1 MKRLLTLLAFAGLAL
16 SGASP
21 AGAETLKVV
30 STIPDFAAIAA
41 EVGGSCVRV
50 ESLVK
55 PTQDPHYVDAK
66 PSLMVVLNKADLLL
80 VTGMELEAGW
90 LPPLLTGSRNGRIQ
104 RGADGYLDLSSA
116 VPPLEVQAP
125 DRAKGDIHPGGNP
138 HYWIDPRNGAR
149 IARVIAAKLIEL
161 HPDHACDV
169 RSRLHSFLNRLEDRM
184 EDWQRRLAPHK
195 GTRVV
200 VYHKSW
206 VYFLDWAG
214 FERAGALEPKP
225 GIPPK
230 PSHVAQLIKQVK
242 NQNVRY
248 VIQESF
254 YPTNLSKLF
263 AKKSGAKLKV
273 LPTMVGAGGTHTYF
287 DVIEKLVTELTQ

>member
-1 MKRLLTLLAFAGLAL
+1 MKRLMTFLTFALLVLGG
-16 SGASP
+16 SSP
-21 AGAETLKVV
+21 ALAKLKVV
-30 STIPDFAAIAA
+30 STIPDFAAIAV
-41 EVGGSCVRV
+41 EVGGSCVSV

-55 PTQDPHYVDAK
+55 PTQDPHFVDAK

-90 LPPLLTGSRNGRIQ
+90 LPPLLTGSRNGDIQ
-104 RGADGYLDLSSA
+104 RGSSGYLDLSTA
-116 VPPLEVQAP
+116 IPPMEVQAP

-138 HYWIDPRNGAR
+138 HYWTDPRNGAR
-149 IARVIAAKLIEL
+149 IAKAIAAKLIEL
-161 HPDHACDV
+161 HPNHACDV

-184 EDWQRRLAPHK
+184 DDWQRRLAPHK
-195 GTRVV
+195 GTKVV

-214 FERAGALEPKP
+214 FVRAGALEPKP

-230 PSHVAQLIKQVK
+230 PSHVAQLIKKVK
-242 NQNVRY
+242 NQRVKY

-254 YPTNLSKLF
+254 YPTNLSKVF
-263 AKKSGAKLKV
+263 ASKSGAKLKV
-273 LPTMVGAGGTHTYF
+273 LPTMVGARGTSTYF
-287 DVIEKLVTELTQ
+287 DVIEKLVTELTN

>member
-1 MKRLLTLLAFAGLAL
+1 MRRLTMLLAFALLPSIA
-16 SGASP
+16 P
-21 AGAETLKVV
+21 AAQAKTLNVV

-41 EVGGSCVRV
+41 EVGGSCVAV
-50 ESLVK
+50 KSLIK
-55 PTQDPHYVDAK
+55 PTQDPHFVDAK

-80 VTGMELEAGW
+80 LTGMELEAGW
-90 LPPLLTGSRNGRIQ
+90 LPPLLTGSRNGEIQ
-104 RGADGYLDLSSA
+104 RGAAGYLDLSTA
-116 VPPLEVQAP
+116 IPPMEVQAP

-138 HYWIDPRNGAR
+138 HYWTDPRNGAR
-149 IARVIAAKLIEL
+149 IARAIAAKLIEL
-161 HPDHACDV
+161 HPEHACDV

-184 EDWQRRLAPHK
+184 DDWQKRLAPHR

-206 VYFLDWAG
+206 CYFLDWAG
-214 FERAGALEPKP
+214 FVRAGALEPKP

-230 PSHVAQLIKQVK
+230 PSHVAQLIEKVRNQKVK
-242 NQNVRY
+242 Y

-254 YPTNLSKLF
+254 YPTNLSRVF
-263 AKKSGAKLKV
+263 ASKSGAKLLV

-287 DVIEKLVTELTQ
+287 DVIEKIVNELTS